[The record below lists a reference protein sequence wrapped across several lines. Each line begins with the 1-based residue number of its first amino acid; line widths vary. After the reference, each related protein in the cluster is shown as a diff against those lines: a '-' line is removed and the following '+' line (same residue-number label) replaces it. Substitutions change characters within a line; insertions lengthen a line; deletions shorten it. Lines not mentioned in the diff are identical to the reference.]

1 MGRPAAT
8 TSVLILAVLT
18 FHLATATLVKKESC
32 DCCRLDHEVSCCC
45 NCAACV
51 AGRDGLYSFCCVQTG
66 KPERKS
72 DGAEPSLKLLR
83 CTCGSQDTFTSPKN
97 SLLFLPRPALA
108 RLTIVP
114 LGNVEIAE
122 IPLRLDDVLLNRGH
136 PG

>member
-1 MGRPAAT
+1 MARPAAT

-18 FHLATATLVKKESC
+18 FHLATATLGKKDFC

-45 NCAACV
+45 NCVACV
-51 AGRDGLYSFCCVQTG
+51 AGRDGLYSFCSFDMG

-72 DGAEPSLKLLR
+72 DTEPSLKLLR

-108 RLTIVP
+108 SLTIVP

-122 IPLRLDDVLLNRGH
+122 IPLRLDDVLLTRGH